1 MENKLE
7 RKYGLFTAVCMVAG
21 IVMLGGILVYNM
33 AIRLV
38 PLLMRL
44 LGSLF
49 HFCTG
54 KLRDLFRRAKEACYT
69 L

>member
-1 MENKLE
+1 
-7 RKYGLFTAVCMVAG
+7 
-21 IVMLGGILVYNM
+21 MLGGILVYNM

-54 KLRDLFRRAKEACYT
+54 KLKNLFRRAKEACYT